1 MGCEDGPMA
10 KSERDKFTSFRDLQR
25 ARGGGGQG
33 EEAAQD
39 TARAGRG
46 YTLEGASSPEE
57 LEGGADPADGARERI
72 DARPDASG
80 VMQTGPPCYRDP
92 DSDEL
97 ELLHSFRA
105 RLCFPDD
112 VEGEVA
118 RLPDDPSDSD
128 FQGRM
133 DLREERIFT
142 IDGASARDF
151 DDAISIQEKGEGRVE
166 VGVHIADV
174 SHYVCPGTALDGEAL
189 ARGTSVY
196 LPDQVIPM
204 LPEGLSNELCSLVP
218 GRPRLAYSV
227 FMLFDAGGQRLESRV
242 AKSVIKSVHRNTY
255 KGVQEL
261 LDGGDTEEARAC
273 AFLEPDLRL
282 FEVWTRRQ
290 QALRDARGSL
300 RIQSTEKVFL
310 FDDDHEVSAIVD
322 APRYFSQTLI
332 EETALAA
339 NQAVGDLFRS
349 KGLPTIYRVHP
360 EKDPEEFEGVV
371 KVLAEH
377 GIRVPEKE
385 RLTGRDIG
393 RLIRAARRKPNAEA
407 LLGRIMGLVER
418 AVYEVKDHEDVAK
431 HFGLA
436 REAYLHFTSPIR
448 RYPDLLVHRWLARIE
463 GEGEAAAEE
472 LRTEALV
479 EDLNDVAAHCSV
491 QADLAGM
498 AEIAVKDLKVC
509 QYMEPQIGKRLDA
522 KVLRVSRGGMEVELS
537 EFNVTGFLPMRSLG
551 ERPKLSGPTL
561 TVRAGRRSLSFT
573 EGYGIQV
580 KVRDVDFLRLQ
591 VLLELP

>member
-1 MGCEDGPMA
+1 MA
-10 KSERDKFTSFRDLQR
+10 KSDRDKFRSFKDLQR
-25 ARGGGGQG
+25 ARG
-33 EEAAQD
+33 
-39 TARAGRG
+39 TAGADESPSSEDSAEGGRG
-46 YTLEGASSPEE
+46 YTFEGGVSAEE
-57 LEGGADPADGARERI
+57 LEDGPDPADGARERI
-72 DARPDASG
+72 NARPDASG
-80 VMQTGPPCYRDP
+80 VMETGPPCYRDP
-92 DSDEL
+92 DSDEI

-105 RLCFPDD
+105 RLCFPED
-112 VEGEVA
+112 VEREIAQLPNDPKEEEFVG
-118 RLPDDPSDSD
+118 RL
-128 FQGRM
+128 

-151 DDAISIQEKGEGRVE
+151 DDAISIKEKGNGQVE

-174 SHYVCPGTALDGEAL
+174 AHYVCPGTALDGEAL

-227 FMLFDAGGQRLESRV
+227 FMLFDAAGERLESRV
-242 AKSVIKSVHRNTY
+242 AKSVIKSAHRNTY

-261 LDGGDTEEARAC
+261 LDRADTEEARAC

-310 FDDDHEVSAIVD
+310 FDEENEVSAIVD

-339 NQAVGDLFRS
+339 NQAVGDLFRT

-360 EKDPEEFEGVV
+360 EKDPEEFAGVV
-371 KVLAEH
+371 KVLAQH

-463 GEGEAAAEE
+463 GDGEGEAAAEE
-472 LRTEALV
+472 LRTEALL

-509 QYMEPQIGKRLDA
+509 QYMEPQVGKRLEA

-580 KVRDVDFLRLQ
+580 QVRDIDFLRLQ
-591 VLLELP
+591 VLLELS